1 ETKILLDYVGLSI
14 SPNILVERLSIAE
27 KQIIEILKAISVNAE
42 IIIMD
47 EPTASLNKNEANKLF
62 EIIKRFKKEGKGIIY
77 ISHHMEE
84 FKEIADRISVL
95 RDGSLVKNLEKD
107 ANVNLIVEHM
117 VGRKIENIYPQ
128 KNEKIGKTIF
138 YVHDL
143 S

>member
-1 ETKILLDYVGLSI
+1 
-14 SPNILVERLSIAE
+14 
-27 KQIIEILKAISVNAE
+27 
-42 IIIMD
+42 
-47 EPTASLNKNEANKLF
+47 
-62 EIIKRFKKEGKGIIY
+62 
-77 ISHHMEE
+77 
-84 FKEIADRISVL
+84 RISVL

-143 S
+143 SGPKGIENINLTVKEGEIVGISGLMGSGQITLAKMLYGTDEINTGYIEVKGNKIKKMTPNK